1 MGVKEKVELTK
12 GSAWMYMGGNKKDE
26 DMGVHELEGGGV
38 KDIYIPDIYGN
49 LN

>member
-1 MGVKEKVELTK
+1 
-12 GSAWMYMGGNKKDE
+12 MGGNKKDE
-26 DMGVHELEGGGV
+26 DMGVHELEGGGGV